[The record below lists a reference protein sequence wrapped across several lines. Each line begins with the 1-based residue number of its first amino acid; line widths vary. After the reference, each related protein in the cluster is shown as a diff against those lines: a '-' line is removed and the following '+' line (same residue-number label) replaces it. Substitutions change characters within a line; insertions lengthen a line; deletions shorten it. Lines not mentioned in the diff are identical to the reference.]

1 MANAPHINDL
11 VRTRLSRRGILGG
24 MAAIPFLSMAGCAT
38 TAGAPEGAPVGG
50 ATSAYRL
57 ATFTSVP
64 ADQNDEVTVPDGY
77 VQTTLIGWGDPLFE
91 TVSGPA
97 DLDTLDRAQQEQRFG
112 THNDMLALFPAA
124 WSFPA
129 DKTASH
135 QILCSNHEYFDP
147 AMAFPAV
154 RSLAD
159 YTPGQ
164 VETLFAAM
172 GVGVVAIE
180 KQASGDWTPVRDA
193 RPGSGVNRRIT
204 PFTPVIFTGPAA
216 RHPWIMAAAEGY
228 NRDEAPPEGT
238 VACGTLANCA
248 GGQTPWGTYLTSEE
262 NFQSYFRVAGTPGA
276 ALAEAKADARLIAD
290 AASFGYRIGDPRP
303 GLPGPAA
310 YDLAAHPTA
319 AAAYGWVVEIDP
331 YDPASTPRKRTA
343 IGRKKAENAATALTR
358 DGRVAVYQGDDQLN
372 EFTYKFLSEGRFDP
386 SQRKANMNL
395 LERGVLHVARL
406 EADGTGR
413 WVPITL
419 QAANAAVAGTDTPAF
434 TDDGDLMVRARIAA
448 RALGATPMDRP
459 EDVEAILDDRWVGT
473 GTVFIPCT
481 KATDARPTGPGK
493 PDRPGPTGEAGL
505 QLNLPG
511 HVLRLQETGGDCGAT
526 TFAWDIFL
534 MGGDPAAE
542 TEIGTTPGGRP
553 VNQSVVVDGRATFT
567 GAQLAC
573 ADNLCFDSGQN
584 VWMTTDGMSGVF
596 ACNDVI
602 LVAGTEPGRTPE
614 LKRFMVAPIGGE
626 ITGPAFAPDECT
638 LFASIQHPGGSDAA
652 GEDFSRGRWSGAMPR
667 PPSSFPGEP
676 GSWPRSAVVQIRRRD
691 GGRVGT

>member
-11 VRTRLSRRGILGG
+11 VQARMSRRGLLGG

-38 TAGAPEGAPVGG
+38 IGG
-50 ATSAYRL
+50 TRGDGPSGPYRTT
-57 ATFTSVP
+57 TFASVP
-64 ADQNDEVTVPDGY
+64 TDQNDQVTVPEGY
-77 VQTTLIGWGDPLFE
+77 VQTTLIGWGDPLFD
-91 TVSGPA
+91 TVAGAA

-112 THNDMLALFPAA
+112 THNDMLALFPAV
-124 WSFPA
+124 WSFPT
-129 DKTASH
+129 DKAATR

-159 YTPGQ
+159 YTQGQ

-180 KQASGDWTPVRDA
+180 KQASGEWNAVRDA

-204 PFTPVIFTGPAA
+204 PFTPVTFTGPAA
-216 RHPWIMAAAEGY
+216 THPWIVAAAEGY
-228 NRDEAPPEGT
+228 NRDEAAPAGT

-262 NFQSYFRVAGTPGA
+262 NFQSYFRVAGTPGQ
-276 ALAEAKADARLIAD
+276 ALADAKADGRLAAD
-290 AASFGYRIGDPRP
+290 AASFGYRIGEQRQ

-310 YDLAAHPTA
+310 YDLAANPTG

-331 YDPASTPRKRTA
+331 YDPASTPKKRTA

-372 EFTYKFLSEGRFDP
+372 EFTYKFISQGRFDP
-386 SQRKANMNL
+386 SNRAANMDL

-413 WVPITL
+413 WIPVTL
-419 QAANAAVAGTDTPAF
+419 AAANAAVAGTDILAF
-434 TDDGDLMVRARIAA
+434 ADDGDLMVRARIAA

-459 EDVEAILDDRWVGT
+459 EDVEAILDGRWVGT
-473 GTVFIPCT
+473 GAVFIPCT
-481 KATDARPTGPGK
+481 KATDERPTGPGK
-493 PDRPGPTGEAGL
+493 PDRPGSTDEAGL

-511 HVLRLQETGGDCGAT
+511 HVLRLQETGGDCGAM

-542 TEIGTTPGGRP
+542 AEIGATPGGRP
-553 VNQSVVVDGRATFT
+553 LNQSVVVDGRATFT

-573 ADNLCFDSGQN
+573 ADNLCFDSGHN
-584 VWMTTDGMSGVF
+584 VWITTDGMSGVF
-596 ACNDVI
+596 ACNDVV

-614 LKRFMVAPIGGE
+614 LKRFMVAPIGAE
-626 ITGPAFAPDECT
+626 ITGPVFSPDERT
-638 LFASIQHPGGSDAA
+638 FFAAIQHPGGTDAA
-652 GEDFSRGRWSGAMPR
+652 GEDFSRGRWSGAMTT
-667 PPSSFPGEP
+667 PPSSFPDGP
-676 GSWPRSAVVQIRRRD
+676 GRWPRSSVVQVRRVD
-691 GGRVGT
+691 GGHVGT